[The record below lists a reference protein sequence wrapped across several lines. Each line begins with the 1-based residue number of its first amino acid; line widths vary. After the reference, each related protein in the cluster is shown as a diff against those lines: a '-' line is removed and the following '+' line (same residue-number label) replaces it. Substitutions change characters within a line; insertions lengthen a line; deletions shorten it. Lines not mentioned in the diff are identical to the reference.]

1 MGQRGESGFCRCVS
15 HEWPV
20 PVAFNAAQEIYTPGA
35 ARPARLTIPA
45 LGRTAKV
52 MAGGSL
58 IETVTDLSVQSL
70 DRYDDIIDVRSP
82 AEFAEDHVPGAINL
96 PVLDNEERARVG
108 TIYKQVSH
116 FEARRVGAGL
126 VAANI
131 GRHLGAALSDK
142 PADYNP
148 LIYCWRGG
156 MRSGA
161 MATIL
166 SRVGWRCS
174 LLKGGYRSW
183 RRHVVAELR
192 EEGALLPMILIDGQ
206 TGTAK
211 TEIIRRLMAQGAPAI
226 DLEGL
231 AAHRGSVFG
240 LMGAPQPAQ
249 KGFESRLWD
258 QIRRFDPDTPIIAEA
273 ESSTIGRLHIP
284 RRLWDSMQAA
294 PRIEITASVEARA
307 RYLVTAY
314 SDLTEDREAILNAIN
329 RLRSH
334 HSKAQIA
341 AWREMAESSA
351 YEALAADLAR
361 QHYDPAYLRSRK
373 TGGEIKQIALPDT
386 SPEALDKAARQVME
400 IAGG

>member
-1 MGQRGESGFCRCVS
+1 
-15 HEWPV
+15 
-20 PVAFNAAQEIYTPGA
+20 
-35 ARPARLTIPA
+35 
-45 LGRTAKV
+45 

-126 VAANI
+126 VASNI
-131 GRHLGAALSDK
+131 GRHLGAALSGK

-166 SRVGWRCS
+166 SRVGWRCG

-183 RRHVVAELR
+183 RRHVVAALR

-240 LMGAPQPAQ
+240 LMGAAQPAQ

-258 QIRRFDPDTPIIAEA
+258 QIRRFSPDTPIIAEA

-314 SDLTEDREAILNAIN
+314 SDLTEDREAILTAIN

-341 AWREMAESSA
+341 AWEEMAESGA